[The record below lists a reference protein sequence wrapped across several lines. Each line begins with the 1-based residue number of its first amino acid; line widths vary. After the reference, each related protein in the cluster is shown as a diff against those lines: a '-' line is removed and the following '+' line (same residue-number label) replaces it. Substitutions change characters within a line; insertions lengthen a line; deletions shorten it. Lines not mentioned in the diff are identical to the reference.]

1 MEYLLSFQ
9 VSAEHRGLV
18 ENSITDL
25 QSSVGGL
32 ATEVSGSEPQ
42 SSFKIAP

>member
-1 MEYLLSFQ
+1 MEYRLSLQ

-32 ATEVSGSEPQ
+32 ATEGSGKPP